1 MTWEIPLTSGE
12 YLQLTVDSGE
22 LAFLVGANGSGKSAL
37 VQYLTLS
44 RGKGNIRRISAQRK
58 AWFASG
64 SIDLTPQRRR
74 ELDREFAKEER
85 EEGARWRDRY
95 GEQRHSAVLF
105 DLVAKENSL
114 ARDIAGHVRGRRL
127 EEAANLAASAASPFD
142 EINELLSLGTFAVA
156 LENSKDEEILA
167 RRRDVDGA
175 AYSIAQMSDGERNAA
190 IIAANV
196 LTVSPGTTIV
206 IDEPERH
213 LYRGIIVPILA
224 ALFESRGDCAFIIS
238 THELALPGAFPD
250 ARVLTVRSCKW
261 SGNRATHWD
270 VSLSGANEDIPED
283 LRRAILGGRRKL
295 LFVEGDAG
303 SLDCALYNT
312 LFPDVATVPRGGC
325 GDVKRAVIGLR
336 AGAAY
341 HHMEAF
347 GLVDMDNM
355 DEDEV
360 EALASQ
366 HIFALNVCSVESL
379 YYCDEAIDAVARR
392 QAETMGLEA
401 NEAAKG
407 AKRAGLAVLGDVDL
421 VRRMAA
427 RRCERQVRNGVL
439 LRLPTWRDIW
449 VNGGT
454 PLQVKIDNPYAEE
467 LQRIETLVNVGDL
480 DGLVARYPLR
490 DSKLF
495 DSVAKA
501 LTFPHRKAYER
512 AVVVRA
518 HRDVALARR
527 LRQRVGRLSVGLG
540 CDPGSGNLG
549 RQRDLER

>member
-1 MTWEIPLTSGE
+1 MTSGE
-12 YLQLTVDSGE
+12 HLRLTVDSGE
-22 LAFLVGANGSGKSAL
+22 LGFLVGTNGSGKSAL

-44 RGKGNIRRISAQRK
+44 GQRANIRRISAQRK

-74 ELDREFAKEER
+74 ELDRQFAKEER
-85 EEGARWRDRY
+85 EEGSRWRDRY

-114 ARDIAGHVRGRRL
+114 ARDIASHVRGQRMQ
-127 EEAANLAASAASPFD
+127 EAASLAATVASPFD
-142 EINELLSLGTFAVA
+142 QINELLALGTFAVT

-167 RRRDVDGA
+167 RHHDADGT

-196 LTVSPGTTIV
+196 LTVPRGTTIV

-213 LYRGIIVPILA
+213 LYRGIIVPFLS
-224 ALFESRGDCAFIIS
+224 ALFESRTDCAFIIS

-261 SGNRATHWD
+261 GGNRATHWD
-270 VSLSGANEDIPED
+270 VSLSETNEDIPED
-283 LRRAILGGRRKL
+283 LRQAILGGRRKL
-295 LFVEGDAG
+295 LFIEGDAE
-303 SLDCALYNT
+303 SMDATLYST
-312 LFPDVATVPRGGC
+312 LFPDVAIVPRGGC
-325 GDVKRAVIGLR
+325 VDVKRAVLGLR

-341 HHMEAF
+341 HHVEAF

-366 HIFALNVCSVESL
+366 YIFALNVCSVESL
-379 YYCDEAIDAVARR
+379 YYCGEAIDAVARR

-401 NEAAKG
+401 GEAAEAAK
-407 AKRAGLAVLGDVDL
+407 RAALAALGDGDL
-421 VRRMAA
+421 VQRMAA

-439 LRLPTWRDIW
+439 LRLPTWRDIRAG
-449 VNGGT
+449 GGT
-454 PLQVKIDNPYAEE
+454 SLQMKVDNPYAEE
-467 LQRIETLVNVGDL
+467 LQRIDALVQVGDL
-480 DGLVARYPLR
+480 DALVARYPLR
-490 DSKLF
+490 ESKLF

-501 LTFPHRKAYER
+501 LTLPHRKAYER

-518 HRDVALARR
+518 NRDGVLARR
-527 LRQRVGRLSVGLG
+527 LRQRVGKLSVALG
-540 CDPGSGNLG
+540 CDRRKEDFEEAEEAGTPG
-549 RQRDLER
+549 Q